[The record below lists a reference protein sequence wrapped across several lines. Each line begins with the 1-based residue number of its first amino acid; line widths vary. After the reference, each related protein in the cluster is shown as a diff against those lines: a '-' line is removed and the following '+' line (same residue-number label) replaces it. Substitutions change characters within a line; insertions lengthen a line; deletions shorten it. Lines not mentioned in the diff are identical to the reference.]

1 MATAI
6 NMLKNINILPI
17 AKTVGNIF
25 VGGFALIGGWT
36 VYVTGPVIYTRLGD
50 EKKIDENTT
59 TYSRTIFGKKRVLT
73 ITEGDNQD
81 YFWKYNSN
89 LENEKSRKEL
99 P

>member
-6 NMLKNINILPI
+6 NMLKNIKIIPM

-25 VGGFALIGGWT
+25 VGGFACVGGLT
-36 VYVTGPVIYTRLGD
+36 VYLTGPVIYTRLGG

-59 TYSRTIFGKKRVLT
+59 TYSSTIFGKKRVLA
-73 ITEGDNQD
+73 ITEEDNQN
-81 YFWKYNSN
+81 YSWKYNSVF
-89 LENEKSRKEL
+89 ENEKSRKEL